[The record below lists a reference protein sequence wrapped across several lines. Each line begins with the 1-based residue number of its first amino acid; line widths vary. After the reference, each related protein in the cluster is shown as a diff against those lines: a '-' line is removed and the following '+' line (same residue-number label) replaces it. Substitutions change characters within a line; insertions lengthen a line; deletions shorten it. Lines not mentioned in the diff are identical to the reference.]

1 VADSATSGTPEV
13 PGAAAEPGVAPAA
26 EVDGGQAA
34 ATVRRF
40 TELYHDLRDQTLGR
54 TRWLGVTVV
63 KTPADL
69 VILQE
74 IIAETRP
81 NLIIE
86 TGVLAGGSAFF
97 FATMFDLAG
106 IDGKVIGVDVD
117 LSAVNPYIRDNPR
130 IELIEGSST
139 DPEVVATLSERAKG
153 HRVMVDLDADHRAEH
168 VGAELRALAPLV
180 SPHCYLVVEDTWI
193 GRTVRFDQG
202 PGPADALEEWFA
214 EGQPFEVDRWRER
227 LLLTGMAGGYLRRL
241 SPQGAQGAP
250 GPPRLERFFV
260 PDLEAGAASPSGEG
274 AGNGLTPEQVARNRH
289 QAEYDE
295 LRAYASRLES
305 ELERLRGG
313 GDSAED

>member
-1 VADSATSGTPEV
+1 MADSATSGTPEV

-26 EVDGGQAA
+26 DLNAGQAA
-34 ATVRRF
+34 QTVRRF

-117 LSAVNPYIRDNPR
+117 LRAVNPYIRDNPR

-139 DPEVVATLSERAKG
+139 DPEVVAQLSERAKG

-168 VGAELRALAPLV
+168 VAAELRALAPLV

-202 PGPADALEEWFA
+202 PGPADALEEWLA

-241 SPQGAQGAP
+241 SPQGTPGAP
-250 GPPRLERFFV
+250 GPPRLDRFFV
-260 PDLEAGAASPSGEG
+260 PDLEAGAASPAGEG

-305 ELERLRGG
+305 ELERLRAG
-313 GDSAED
+313 GDSAEE

>member
-1 VADSATSGTPEV
+1 MSEAEIES
-13 PGAAAEPGVAPAA
+13 GAASPDAVNS
-26 EVDGGQAA
+26 GQAA
-34 ATVRRF
+34 DTVRRF

-69 VILQE
+69 LILQE

-97 FATMFDLAG
+97 FATMFDLLE
-106 IDGKVIGVDVD
+106 IDGTVIGVDVD
-117 LSAVNPYIRDNPR
+117 LSAVNPYIRENPR
-130 IELIEGSST
+130 IELVEGSST
-139 DPEVVATLSERAKG
+139 DPDVVAALRERAKG
-153 HRVMVDLDADHRAEH
+153 QRVMVDLDADHRAEH
-168 VGAELRALAPLV
+168 VAAELRALAPLV
-180 SPHCYLVVEDTWI
+180 TPQCYLVVEDTWI

-202 PGPADALEEWFA
+202 SGPADALEDWLV

-241 SPQGAQGAP
+241 SPPGASVAP
-250 GPPRLERFFV
+250 GPPRLDRFFV
-260 PDLEAGAASPSGEG
+260 PELHAETGAPSREG
-274 AGNGLTPEQVARNRH
+274 DGNGLTPEQVARNRH

-295 LRAYASRLES
+295 LRAYASRLEA
-305 ELERLRGG
+305 ELAQLRG
-313 GDSAED
+313 SAEPVDE